1 MKLDLTNYEDKM
13 TKTISSLESDFET
26 VRVGTANP
34 NILNKITVD
43 YWGVPTPINQIGEVR
58 RLDARTLMIVPWDK
72 SVLKAV
78 ERAINESDLGLP
90 PQNDGAC
97 IRLQFP
103 FLTEERRK
111 ELVKEVAKMGE
122 NAKVAVRN
130 IRRLA
135 NDEIKLMKKNSQITE
150 DEQKQSEDEVQK
162 LTDEYIKKVDHVV
175 ELKNKD
181 IMEI

>member
-1 MKLDLTNYEDKM
+1 MKLELANYEDKM
-13 TKTISSLESDFET
+13 KKTIASLESDFDS
-26 VRVGTANP
+26 VRVGQANP
-34 NILNKITVD
+34 NVLNKITVS

-72 SVLKAV
+72 SILKNV

-90 PQNDGAC
+90 PQNDGTC
-97 IRLQFP
+97 IRIQFP
-103 FLTEERRK
+103 ILTEERRK

-122 NAKVAVRN
+122 NTKVAIRN
-130 IRRLA
+130 IRRSA

-150 DEQKQSEDEVQK
+150 DEQKESEEDVQK
-162 LTDEYIKKVDHVV
+162 LTDDYIKKVDHVV